1 MSNTFILGDVI
12 SENGGDDGGRVWI
25 RRYPPIPGAPC
36 PVCNTGM
43 FREKS
48 LSVHVKAHFK
58 GCSPSLAEK
67 WACSMC
73 RRQYDT
79 RQGVANHFSQAHTT
93 ASGEDNGSSQ
103 HISQLAP
110 LVRQTNSCSLC
121 SGHFGSIRELREHE
135 AVSHQAVMGRHTDAS
150 EDEVEVLA
158 RQPNSQLVSPA
169 SQNNNARGDN
179 VGRSSQPASQLVPS
193 ASQGNSCSYCGSH
206 FSTIRG
212 LRNHERA
219 RHQVAVSDTLAAQD
233 DTRPTSPDVSRSK
246 SIPRLPWSIEEIN
259 RFRKAVEIHGLR
271 SNKIL
276 AEVIGT
282 RTSNQVAH
290 FKQRYIKDHEQW
302 AYRHL
307 NAPSLGSQKDQ
318 ATQSSPSTSPSSRRS
333 VSSQSQPP
341 DSLGSPDSR
350 TTAEEVS
357 SPSSSDISIPL
368 ATKGQRNP
376 LIVEAD
382 QILVRL
388 RTRIHPTLDKGAED
402 STSPQHPSTT
412 PKDQTA
418 YIEGQ
423 TTSLT
428 PAGLLQEGDETT
440 RPLVWN
446 DADAVSSGGG
456 EEMYTPP
463 PIEDNQ
469 MSGDD
474 SYLEILLPP
483 PPSFSGAMT
492 MEPIPEDPLLEETT
506 SVPPDHE
513 EEMTHQI
520 ERSRHGVDPELRDYI
535 NGDLTKTATGQARTP
550 KIWGPHQSTG
560 PGLQQKTSQV
570 SRAPEKVAASRAPRV
585 SEKVSAPRRNPC
597 GQPPQRS
604 ANQVPRAPKKTA
616 ESKVPRAI
624 EKVAAPKIPITPE
637 NSATSRATPHD
648 LPTQRSGN
656 QWGEGR
662 RRGGKN
668 RSGQRGEGPG
678 GRGGRSRGGRNQ
690 RALHVG
696 IQVSNTASV
705 AASAPPTARP
715 PLHIADT
722 APPSVGP
729 SPPVVGP
736 ASPTTGLTPTSR
748 PGQPD
753 RGGVYS
759 GTNRGG
765 SGGGGWSVGRY
776 NWFGPGWRRDTGHI
790 PHFEHTGDSQQNSD
804 SQWSSDDQC
813 WRGERLHGETP
824 VAWEEWEEGPRGK
837 DRASGYASQRNGGAD
852 RGRGG
857 NEWGGQACG
866 GRGSQE
872 TWGGGGGRGRGNSQ
886 GLERGVGRDRPTT
899 DKGRGQMGM
908 GQSIQRGIANIRSQ
922 VERGYQ
928 IHSRD
933 QSSRP
938 PPSAER
944 PTAQPPNDDNP
955 HHLSTQVSFTLTRL
969 PMDPKDDQ
977 APTRLFEP
985 LKGSANC
992 RMNQS
997 RWDEWCRKLSAW
1009 IKGFSAWSHSRY
1021 VASLKSPQSTNPT
1034 EGWRK
1039 RRQDRGNNPPQV
1051 QTANPSNRN
1060 RVIRRKANLQKLYR
1074 ANPKACMGIIR
1085 KSPSPPRC
1093 DISMPAVYN
1102 YFRGKNSQPHSD
1114 TSEAPPPFPIW
1125 PQSTEVDILEDPFT
1139 EQEVEAT
1146 LKGLPSN
1153 SAPGPDRLRY
1163 SDWKRLG
1170 SVVPILT
1177 VILNTCRV
1185 NKKVP
1190 LSWKTSSTILI
1201 HKAGDTTNLDNWRP
1215 IALQNTAYKVYAGV
1229 IAKRVTN
1236 WAIQEGKLSPS
1247 QKGFLPYEGC
1257 LEHNFVL
1264 RSVLQD
1270 ARRRKR
1276 DLTISWLDLKDAY
1289 SSVPHSTLLRILRLA
1304 GLGGATIDIIQDI
1317 YAGSTTC
1324 VRTKS
1329 ETSASIACERGVKQG
1344 CPLSPILFNFVME
1357 SIIRSVEEVHDAGY
1371 KIANSSITTLAYAD
1385 DLCVL
1390 SSSRTLMQQMMDRAH
1405 QAGSWAGLTFNTKK
1419 CASLTILRGQGRRQR
1434 AVPFQPKLGMEVI
1447 PALTWNESYK
1457 YLGCR
1462 AGADPKA
1469 EVRQVGE
1476 EYLQDCEAIMK
1487 SDLSDWQ
1494 KLDALHRFA
1503 KPRLVYPL
1511 QNLTPP
1517 IRWATNLDKA
1527 VRKVVKQCLK
1537 LPRRTITSFL
1547 YSPTRRGGLGIPNVV
1562 DDLNIYMVS
1571 SAFKLLSSQND
1582 PKVKDIALHE
1592 LQRTANTRRRDLQ
1605 SSEEFINSLPIWGE
1619 GKRGDLKSM
1628 WSDVRVAAHHCGVKF
1643 QLNRN
1648 AITCGGKSVGWNRR
1662 RVVCR
1667 LMRSGIQETYVD
1679 RLKQAS
1685 DQGRAMECVSSHAS
1699 SNHWITTGDYTSFGE
1714 YRFALKARLNLLP
1727 TRTVRR
1733 RAGEKIADVS
1743 CPQCYEE
1750 QDTLAHALNHC
1761 NKHVGLFRHR
1771 HNNILGRLFRA
1782 IPESMGQK
1790 YKEQTFP
1797 GDTSRLKP
1805 DLFVLNELSKEAF
1818 VVDVT
1823 IPFEGSGAFQEA
1835 REGKE
1840 KKYEYLKALLHNRGY
1855 GKVEVDALV
1864 VGSLGSWDPANDR
1877 VLTKLGI
1884 GRRYS
1889 ILFRKLCCTEA
1900 IKGSFGIW
1908 KARQPSSVEQES

>member
-1 MSNTFILGDVI
+1 
-12 SENGGDDGGRVWI
+12 
-25 RRYPPIPGAPC
+25 
-36 PVCNTGM
+36 
-43 FREKS
+43 
-48 LSVHVKAHFK
+48 
-58 GCSPSLAEK
+58 
-67 WACSMC
+67 
-73 RRQYDT
+73 
-79 RQGVANHFSQAHTT
+79 
-93 ASGEDNGSSQ
+93 
-103 HISQLAP
+103 
-110 LVRQTNSCSLC
+110 
-121 SGHFGSIRELREHE
+121 
-135 AVSHQAVMGRHTDAS
+135 
-150 EDEVEVLA
+150 
-158 RQPNSQLVSPA
+158 
-169 SQNNNARGDN
+169 
-179 VGRSSQPASQLVPS
+179 
-193 ASQGNSCSYCGSH
+193 
-206 FSTIRG
+206 
-212 LRNHERA
+212 
-219 RHQVAVSDTLAAQD
+219 
-233 DTRPTSPDVSRSK
+233 
-246 SIPRLPWSIEEIN
+246 
-259 RFRKAVEIHGLR
+259 
-271 SNKIL
+271 
-276 AEVIGT
+276 
-282 RTSNQVAH
+282 
-290 FKQRYIKDHEQW
+290 
-302 AYRHL
+302 
-307 NAPSLGSQKDQ
+307 
-318 ATQSSPSTSPSSRRS
+318 
-333 VSSQSQPP
+333 
-341 DSLGSPDSR
+341 
-350 TTAEEVS
+350 
-357 SPSSSDISIPL
+357 
-368 ATKGQRNP
+368 
-376 LIVEAD
+376 
-382 QILVRL
+382 
-388 RTRIHPTLDKGAED
+388 
-402 STSPQHPSTT
+402 
-412 PKDQTA
+412 
-418 YIEGQ
+418 
-423 TTSLT
+423 
-428 PAGLLQEGDETT
+428 
-440 RPLVWN
+440 
-446 DADAVSSGGG
+446 
-456 EEMYTPP
+456 
-463 PIEDNQ
+463 

-535 NGDLTKTATGQARTP
+535 NGDLTKTTTRPSQNPKDLGSSPVDWAWATTEDKP
-550 KIWGPHQSTG
+550 SLQS
-560 PGLQQKTSQV
+560 
-570 SRAPEKVAASRAPRV
+570 SRE
-585 SEKVSAPRRNPC
+585 
-597 GQPPQRS
+597 
-604 ANQVPRAPKKTA
+604 
-616 ESKVPRAI
+616 
-624 EKVAAPKIPITPE
+624 
-637 NSATSRATPHD
+637 D
-648 LPTQRSGN
+648 LGN
-656 QWGEGR
+656 QTGEGYTQGR
-662 RRGGKN
+662 TGGVAV
-668 RSGQRGEGPG
+668 EGAG
-678 GRGGRSRGGRNQ
+678 
-690 RALHVG
+690 L
-696 IQVSNTASV
+696 
-705 AASAPPTARP
+705 
-715 PLHIADT
+715 LADT
-722 APPSVGP
+722 I
-729 SPPVVGP
+729 
-736 ASPTTGLTPTSR
+736 GLVQA
-748 PGQPD
+748 G
-753 RGGVYS
+753 
-759 GTNRGG
+759 
-765 SGGGGWSVGRY
+765 
-776 NWFGPGWRRDTGHI
+776 
-790 PHFEHTGDSQQNSD
+790 
-804 SQWSSDDQC
+804 
-813 WRGERLHGETP
+813 GETP
-824 VAWEEWEEGPRGK
+824 GIYLTLSTRAIASRIVI
-837 DRASGYASQRNGGAD
+837 ASGLAMISCWR
-852 RGRGG
+852 
-857 NEWGGQACG
+857 
-866 GRGSQE
+866 
-872 TWGGGGGRGRGNSQ
+872 
-886 GLERGVGRDRPTT
+886 
-899 DKGRGQMGM
+899 
-908 GQSIQRGIANIRSQ
+908 
-922 VERGYQ
+922 
-928 IHSRD
+928 
-933 QSSRP
+933 
-938 PPSAER
+938 
-944 PTAQPPNDDNP
+944 
-955 HHLSTQVSFTLTRL
+955 
-969 PMDPKDDQ
+969 
-977 APTRLFEP
+977 
-985 LKGSANC
+985 
-992 RMNQS
+992 
-997 RWDEWCRKLSAW
+997 
-1009 IKGFSAWSHSRY
+1009 
-1021 VASLKSPQSTNPT
+1021 ASLKSPQSTNPT
-1034 EGWRK
+1034 EGGGGRG
-1039 RRQDRGNNPPQV
+1039 DRTGGTTPHRSRLRTPATGTESLEEGELAKV
-1051 QTANPSNRN
+1051 
-1060 RVIRRKANLQKLYR
+1060 VIGPIQRPAW
-1074 ANPKACMGIIR
+1074 AIIR
-1085 KSPSPPRC
+1085 KSPTPSRC
-1093 DISMPAVYN
+1093 DLSLPAVYN
-1102 YFRGKNSQPHSD
+1102 YFQGE
-1114 TSEAPPPFPIW
+1114 TSPIHTLT
-1125 PQSTEVDILEDPFT
+1125 PVESTSATIPRFQSGLSPLRESHTGRPFT

-1185 NKKVP
+1185 NK
-1190 LSWKTSSTILI
+1190 
-1201 HKAGDTTNLDNWRP
+1201 KAGDTTNLDNWRP

>member
-12 SENGGDDGGRVWI
+12 SENGGDDGAEFGYVGTHQSRGPRV
-25 RRYPPIPGAPC
+25 
-36 PVCNTGM
+36 
-43 FREKS
+43 
-48 LSVHVKAHFK
+48 L
-58 GCSPSLAEK
+58 
-67 WACSMC
+67 
-73 RRQYDT
+73 
-79 RQGVANHFSQAHTT
+79 
-93 ASGEDNGSSQ
+93 
-103 HISQLAP
+103 
-110 LVRQTNSCSLC
+110 
-121 SGHFGSIRELREHE
+121 
-135 AVSHQAVMGRHTDAS
+135 
-150 EDEVEVLA
+150 
-158 RQPNSQLVSPA
+158 
-169 SQNNNARGDN
+169 
-179 VGRSSQPASQLVPS
+179 
-193 ASQGNSCSYCGSH
+193 
-206 FSTIRG
+206 G

-290 FKQRYIKDHEQW
+290 FKQRYIKDTSNGLTDT
-302 AYRHL
+302 L
-307 NAPSLGSQKDQ
+307 NAPSLGGQKDQ

-483 PPSFSGAMT
+483 S
-492 MEPIPEDPLLEETT
+492 PEFQWGDDYGTHSRGPLLEETT

-535 NGDLTKTATGQARTP
+535 NGDLTKTDHRPSQNPKDLGSSPVDWAWATTEDKP
-550 KIWGPHQSTG
+550 SLQSSREEG
-560 PGLQQKTSQV
+560 IPVDNHLNGLLTKSQ
-570 SRAPEKVAASRAPRV
+570 EH
-585 SEKVSAPRRNPC
+585 PRR
-597 GQPPQRS
+597 RL
-604 ANQVPRAPKKTA
+604 NQK
-616 ESKVPRAI
+616 S
-624 EKVAAPKIPITPE
+624 PE
-637 NSATSRATPHD
+637 QLRRATPHD

-662 RRGGKN
+662 RR
-668 RSGQRGEGPG
+668 
-678 GRGGRSRGGRNQ
+678 
-690 RALHVG
+690 
-696 IQVSNTASV
+696 

-765 SGGGGWSVGRY
+765 VAVEGAGLLA
-776 NWFGPGWRRDTGHI
+776 DTIGLVQA
-790 PHFEHTGDSQQNSD
+790 G
-804 SQWSSDDQC
+804 
-813 WRGERLHGETP
+813 GETP
-824 VAWEEWEEGPRGK
+824 GIYLTLSTRAIASRIVI
-837 DRASGYASQRNGGAD
+837 ASGLAMISAGGVRDYMGKHLLHGRNGKRAREGRTGQVGMPHRGMEEQIGGVEEMNGGAKHVGD
-852 RGRGG
+852 GGVRKLGVGVGEGGEETARDWRG
-857 NEWGGQACG
+857 
-866 GRGSQE
+866 
-872 TWGGGGGRGRGNSQ
+872 
-886 GLERGVGRDRPTT
+886 GVGRDRPTT

-1034 EGWRK
+1034 EGMEEEETG
-1039 RRQDRGNNPPQV
+1039 QGQQPPTGPDCEPQ
-1051 QTANPSNRN
+1051 QQEQ
-1060 RVIRRKANLQKLYR
+1060 I
-1074 ANPKACMGIIR
+1074 
-1085 KSPSPPRC
+1085 
-1093 DISMPAVYN
+1093 YN

-1434 AVPFQPKLGMEVI
+1434 AVPFQPNL
-1447 PALTWNESYK
+1447 AW
-1457 YLGCR
+1457 R
-1462 AGADPKA
+1462 W
-1469 EVRQVGE
+1469 GE

-1864 VGSLGSWDPANDR
+1864 VGSLGSWDPSQRPGADEAWDWAQ
-1877 VLTKLGI
+1877 VLHPFSQAVLHGGDKGQ
-1884 GRRYS
+1884 
-1889 ILFRKLCCTEA
+1889 FRDM
-1900 IKGSFGIW
+1900 
-1908 KARQPSSVEQES
+1908 ES

>member
-1 MSNTFILGDVI
+1 
-12 SENGGDDGGRVWI
+12 
-25 RRYPPIPGAPC
+25 
-36 PVCNTGM
+36 
-43 FREKS
+43 
-48 LSVHVKAHFK
+48 
-58 GCSPSLAEK
+58 
-67 WACSMC
+67 
-73 RRQYDT
+73 
-79 RQGVANHFSQAHTT
+79 
-93 ASGEDNGSSQ
+93 
-103 HISQLAP
+103 
-110 LVRQTNSCSLC
+110 
-121 SGHFGSIRELREHE
+121 
-135 AVSHQAVMGRHTDAS
+135 MGRHTDAS

-456 EEMYTPP
+456 EE
-463 PIEDNQ
+463 I
-469 MSGDD
+469 
-474 SYLEILLPP
+474 
-483 PPSFSGAMT
+483 GAMT

-662 RRGGKN
+662 RR
-668 RSGQRGEGPG
+668 
-678 GRGGRSRGGRNQ
+678 
-690 RALHVG
+690 
-696 IQVSNTASV
+696 

-765 SGGGGWSVGRY
+765 VAVEGAGLLA
-776 NWFGPGWRRDTGHI
+776 DTIGLVQA
-790 PHFEHTGDSQQNSD
+790 G
-804 SQWSSDDQC
+804 
-813 WRGERLHGETP
+813 GETP
-824 VAWEEWEEGPRGK
+824 GIYLTLSTRAIASRIVI
-837 DRASGYASQRNGGAD
+837 ASGLAMISAGGVRDYMGKHLLHGRNGKRAREGRTGQVGMPHRGMEEQIGGEEEMNGGAKHVGD
-852 RGRGG
+852 GGVRKLGVGVGEGGEETARDWRGG
-857 NEWGGQACG
+857 WEEIVQPQTKEE
-866 GRGSQE
+866 GRWAWDKAFREES
-872 TWGGGGGRGRGNSQ
+872 
-886 GLERGVGRDRPTT
+886 PTLGA
-899 DKGRGQMGM
+899 K
-908 GQSIQRGIANIRSQ
+908 
-922 VERGYQ
+922 
-928 IHSRD
+928 
-933 QSSRP
+933 
-938 PPSAER
+938 
-944 PTAQPPNDDNP
+944 
-955 HHLSTQVSFTLTRL
+955 L

-1060 RVIRRKANLQKLYR
+1060 RVIRRKANLQ
-1074 ANPKACMGIIR
+1074 N
-1085 KSPSPPRC
+1085 
-1093 DISMPAVYN
+1093 
-1102 YFRGKNSQPHSD
+1102 
-1114 TSEAPPPFPIW
+1114 EAPPPFPIW

-1714 YRFALKARLNLLP
+1714 YRFALKARFEPP
-1727 TRTVRR
+1727 TYENSATSGWGKDCRR
-1733 RAGEKIADVS
+1733 
-1743 CPQCYEE
+1743 
-1750 QDTLAHALNHC
+1750 
-1761 NKHVGLFRHR
+1761 LFRHR